1 MYKFHINALY
11 VAVTRAV
18 ENLYLIEANPG
29 QRLFEVLGLKRW
41 EERLALAEHGSSLEE
56 WRQEARR
63 LELQGKQ
70 EQADAIR
77 TQILKLKN
85 VPWEVLHGE
94 TLRTLERQ
102 AFDHDDK
109 QAKLLLF
116 EYALVYQDR
125 NRMHALAER
134 GFRPATPAGQGD
146 QALDPEVFLPV

>member
-1 MYKFHINALY
+1 MN
-11 VAVTRAV
+11 
-18 ENLYLIEANPG
+18 
-29 QRLFEVLGLKRW
+29 
-41 EERLALAEHGSSLEE
+41 LEE

-77 TQILKLKN
+77 TQILKLKP

-94 TLRTLERQ
+94 TLRALERQ
-102 AFDHDDK
+102 AFESDDK

-125 NRMHALAER
+125 NRMRRWPKGDFDRPTSRTR
-134 GFRPATPAGQGD
+134 GSSP
-146 QALDPEVFLPV
+146 